1 MHGLEDNSAN
11 DIFVLQNGFYRF
23 NGKWEQRGF
32 GKLSEKDIG
41 HLETFEKNGKLFYK
55 IRVLRN
61 SLLRKS
67 IIENQISEIG
77 KIKEVVKQVNLNAD
91 RKRLWLGNIES
102 IDSKVMNESVPISL
116 NYFAK
121 EEI

>member
-1 MHGLEDNSAN
+1 M
-11 DIFVLQNGFYRF
+11 
-23 NGKWEQRGF
+23 
-32 GKLSEKDIG
+32 SEKDIG